1 LYNPAD
7 PPAYI
12 FNLGNAATSV
22 KPWVFIDAGVA
33 VVVGDATTGAA
44 LLNPPGGLYGSVNT
58 GSTRVFSYPTNTIE
72 ERETLMTFLEDI
84 IPDNDYVFLFTVQR
98 PGFSFEPEEWAQDS
112 VTLGKN
118 LFSVLESQGAQSV
131 RGLETNGTVPYTFIY
146 QKNNSPLDEDLAA
159 TIDEQIFTEVFIP
172 VNHTAGN
179 MGSTIV
185 GPAKEWKSL
194 AWNVSG
200 GDDSIADTTYIS
212 IFGLDENQ
220 NEILLVDRV
229 YSKDTTLNFIDANV
243 YSRLKL
249 TYTTD
254 DTEDRSPGQLDY
266 WRVFYTEL
274 PDAAINPDAFYSFN
288 SDTLQQGQQ
297 MSYGIAI
304 ENISEQAMDSVLVKL
319 SVIDQ
324 SNNQLVQSKR
334 YPPLGVDET
343 INAMFD
349 FDTETISNSQQ
360 IVFEVNPDDDQPELH
375 RFNNFAISN
384 FFINQDNINPLLDV
398 TFDGRH
404 ILSGDLVSSK
414 PNIYISLKDEN
425 EFLALSDTSIFKIF
439 IRYPGQSTSTVIP
452 FESDVLTFFP
462 ATQGGQNKAYIELN
476 PTFEVDGIYELLV
489 QAEDASG
496 NQSGDIDYKVSFEV
510 VTKSSISNIVNYPN
524 PFTTST
530 QFAYT
535 LTGNEV
541 PEFFKIQIFTVSG
554 KIVKEITQDEI
565 GPLRIGTHL
574 TDYKWNGTDEY
585 GGRLANGTYLYR
597 LVTENINGE
606 KIESFRTQADKF
618 FTRGFGKLVIL
629 R

>member
-1 LYNPAD
+1 
-7 PPAYI
+7 
-12 FNLGNAATSV
+12 
-22 KPWVFIDAGVA
+22 
-33 VVVGDATTGAA
+33 VVGDATTGGA
-44 LLNPPGGLYGSVNT
+44 LLNPNGGLYGSVNS
-58 GSTRVFSYPTNTIE
+58 GSTRVFSFPTNTME
-72 ERETLMTFLEDI
+72 QRETLMIFLEDI
-84 IPDNDYVFLFTVQR
+84 IEANDYVFLFTVQR
-98 PGFSFEPEEWAQDS
+98 PGFSFESESWGQDS
-112 VTLGKN
+112 IALGRN
-118 LFSVLESQGAQSV
+118 LFSVLEGQGAQRV
-131 RGLETNGTVPYTFIY
+131 RELESKGTVPYTFIY
-146 QKNNSPLDEDLAA
+146 QKDNNNPLGEDIGAD
-159 TIDEQIFTEVFIP
+159 INEQIFTEVFIP
-172 VNHTAGN
+172 INQTVGN
-179 MGSTIV
+179 MRSTIV
-185 GPAKEWKSL
+185 GPAKEWKNL
-194 AWNVSG
+194 VWNVSG
-200 GDDSIADTTYIS
+200 GDNSITDTTYLS

-229 YSKDTTLNFIDANV
+229 FAKDTTLSFIDANV
-243 YSRLKL
+243 YSHLKL
-249 TYTTD
+249 TYTAD
-254 DTEDRSPGQLDY
+254 DTADRTPGQLDY

-304 ENISEQAMDSVLVKL
+304 ENISDQEMDSILVKL
-319 SVIDQ
+319 SIIDQ
-324 SNNQLVQSKR
+324 SNNQIVQTKR

-343 INAMFD
+343 VNAMFD

-360 IVFEVNPDDDQPELH
+360 LVFEVNPNNDQPELH

-425 EFLALSDTSIFKIF
+425 EFLTLSDTSIFKIF
-439 IRYPGQSTSTVIP
+439 IKYPGQSTSTVIP
-452 FESDVLTFFP
+452 FESDIVTFFP
-462 ATQGGQNKAYIELN
+462 ATQGDQNKAYVELN
-476 PTFEVDGIYELLV
+476 PTFVEDGFYELLV